1 MNHNQWAAITAAIET
16 ILVEIGENPQ
26 REELQRTPARV
37 ADMFAEIFA
46 GYESDPQDFLKES
59 IFAAADNDM
68 VVVKNITFYS
78 MCEHHMLPFYG
89 RVHVAYLPAERIVGL
104 SQIPRMVEMY
114 ARRLQ
119 VQERLTAQIAAL
131 LQDVLQPRGVGV
143 MVEGSHLCAM
153 MRGVKKEQAQ
163 MVTRSMTG
171 LFQTEPAVRAEFLS
185 LVAGLGN

>member
-1 MNHNQWAAITAAIET
+1 MNHNQWVAIAAAIEA
-16 ILVEIGENPQ
+16 ILTEIGEDPQ
-26 REELQRTPARV
+26 REGLRRTPARV

-46 GYESDPQDFLKES
+46 GYEVVPQDFLNQS
-59 IFAAADNDM
+59 VFAAVDNDM
-68 VVVKNITFYS
+68 IVVKNITFYS

-89 RVHVAYLPAERIVGL
+89 RVHVAYLPAEKIVGL
-104 SQIPRMVEMY
+104 SQIPRIVEMY

-131 LQDVLQPRGVGV
+131 LTEVLQPRGVGV
-143 MVEGSHLCAM
+143 VVEGAHLCAM

-163 MVTRSMTG
+163 MVTRTMTG

-185 LVAGLGN
+185 LVTGAGN

>member
-1 MNHNQWAAITAAIET
+1 MNHNQWVAIAAAIEA
-16 ILVEIGENPQ
+16 ILTEIGEDPQ
-26 REELQRTPARV
+26 REGLRRTPARV

-46 GYESDPQDFLKES
+46 GYEVVPQDFLNQS
-59 IFAAADNDM
+59 VFAAVDNDM
-68 VVVKNITFYS
+68 IVVKNITFYS

-89 RVHVAYLPAERIVGL
+89 RVHVAYLPAEKIVGL
-104 SQIPRMVEMY
+104 SQIPRIVEMY

-131 LQDVLQPRGVGV
+131 LTEVLQPRGVGV
-143 MVEGSHLCAM
+143 VVEGAHLCAM

-163 MVTRSMTG
+163 MVTRTMTG

-185 LVAGLGN
+185 LVTRAGN

>member
-1 MNHNQWAAITAAIET
+1 MNHNQWVAIAAAIEA
-16 ILVEIGENPQ
+16 ILTEIGEDPQ
-26 REELQRTPARV
+26 REGLRRTPARV

-46 GYESDPQDFLKES
+46 GYQVVPQDFLNQS
-59 IFAAADNDM
+59 VFAAVDNDM
-68 VVVKNITFYS
+68 IVVKNITFYS

-89 RVHVAYLPAERIVGL
+89 RVHVAYLPAEKIVGL
-104 SQIPRMVEMY
+104 SQIPRIVEMY

-131 LQDVLQPRGVGV
+131 LTEVLQPRGVGV
-143 MVEGSHLCAM
+143 VVEGAHLCAM

-163 MVTRSMTG
+163 MVTRTMTG

-185 LVAGLGN
+185 LVTGAGN